1 MPLALSTTPLRR
13 SPRAMAR
20 AASLR
25 GRRIRQEITKARNR
39 SFFVFSSFHGKREL
53 HMNRNRVMLV
63 VAFAAAGSFI
73 LSAAPDTVTIDGG
86 QIAGTAA
93 DGVRVFKGIPF
104 AAPPVGGLRWQ
115 APRPV
120 IAWKGVRAA
129 DTFG

>member
-1 MPLALSTTPLRR
+1 
-13 SPRAMAR
+13 
-20 AASLR
+20 
-25 GRRIRQEITKARNR
+25 
-39 SFFVFSSFHGKREL
+39 
-53 HMNRNRVMLV
+53 MNRNRVMLV

-129 DTFG
+129 DTFGDECIQQPYSSNSPYARPAAPTSEDCLYLNVWSAASPGGVRSTVPAGM